1 MIQHDISFDAKD
13 TEKNMDTLFSMLDE
27 AIDDM
32 ENGRVFSEEEVWA
45 KLAEVKV
52 NRQMAL
58 KNYSL
63 TFAKSALEDQI
74 ELKTYILE
82 HFMYDEYGDNFD
94 AKMKS
99 AALYIKNT
107 ASSIRPTSFYYR
119 KYVIYML
126 VHKSYLFF
134 YVVDEEKATITVLR
148 ILNDGRDWMSIIK
161 KWLRKNG
168 TEKQNNCALRQLI
181 D

>member
-1 MIQHDISFDAKD
+1 
-13 TEKNMDTLFSMLDE
+13 
-27 AIDDM
+27 
-32 ENGRVFSEEEVWA
+32 
-45 KLAEVKV
+45 
-52 NRQMAL
+52 MAL

-82 HFMYDEYGDNFD
+82 HFMYEEYGDNFD

-119 KYVIYML
+119 GYVIYML

-134 YVVDEEKATITVLR
+134 YVVNEDKAVITVLR

-168 TEKQNNCALRQLI
+168 TEK
-181 D
+181 

>member
-1 MIQHDISFDAKD
+1 MIQNDISFDAKD

-82 HFMYDEYGDNFD
+82 HFM
-94 AKMKS
+94 
-99 AALYIKNT
+99 
-107 ASSIRPTSFYYR
+107 
-119 KYVIYML
+119 
-126 VHKSYLFF
+126 
-134 YVVDEEKATITVLR
+134 
-148 ILNDGRDWMSIIK
+148 
-161 KWLRKNG
+161 
-168 TEKQNNCALRQLI
+168 
-181 D
+181 